1 MNLTND
7 EVLLLIGS
15 QTVELFVLRRRVA
28 QLERDG
34 QQQVAALREH
44 IEQISP
50 NGHKIPIETA

>member
-34 QQQVAALREH
+34 QQQVAALREQ